1 MLINKKVYFLD
12 ADPEKLYQRA
22 SKRKFNRPKMK
33 NLSLKGFI
41 ELYNERRNLYS
52 SVADVTIN
60 TDELR
65 PIQIAKKI
73 KQHESD

>member
-1 MLINKKVYFLD
+1 
-12 ADPEKLYQRA
+12 
-22 SKRKFNRPKMK
+22 MK
-33 NLSLKGFI
+33 NLSLREFV

-60 TDELR
+60 TDELT

-73 KQHESD
+73 KQYESN

>member
-1 MLINKKVYFLD
+1 MQD
-12 ADPEKLYQRA
+12 
-22 SKRKFNRPKMK
+22 
-33 NLSLKGFI
+33 LSLKGFV

-52 SVADVTIN
+52 SVANVTIN

-65 PIQIAKKI
+65 PIQIAKI